1 MIALAYPLGRK
12 GKLMPF
18 VLEETRDHVGI
29 LTLDHDAKRNALNRI
44 MMDSLIEGLQRMK
57 SDGARVVILRANRGA
72 AVWSAGHDIAELP
85 KPGFDPLAYDD
96 PLEKT
101 IRAIQH
107 FPAPIIAMIEGTVWG
122 GACELA
128 LTCDI
133 RIGTP
138 QTSFAVTP
146 AKIGLPYNL
155 NGITNLVNALGPATA
170 REMAFT
176 TQPLPAERAYQL
188 GILQYLVE
196 LEELE
201 IFTLDLARKI
211 TLNSPLSISVIKEQ
225 LRVLAGAY
233 AIPPETFERVQGL
246 RKVAYESSDYQEG
259 IDAFFQKRTP
269 CFRGK

>member
-1 MIALAYPLGRK
+1 MSL
-12 GKLMPF
+12 
-18 VLEETRDHVGI
+18 VLEEIRDHVGI
-29 LTLDHDAKRNALNRI
+29 LTLNYDEKRNALNRV
-44 MMDSLIEGLQRMK
+44 MMDLLIEGLERMRA
-57 SDGARVVILRANRGA
+57 DGTRVVILRANRGA

-85 KPGFDPLAYDD
+85 KPGHDPLAYND

-101 IRAIQH
+101 IRSIQH
-107 FPAPIIAMIEGTVWG
+107 FPAPVIAMIEGTVWG

-155 NGITNLVNALGPATA
+155 NGITNLVNALGAATA

-176 TQPLPAERAYQL
+176 AQSLPAERAHQL
-188 GILQYLVE
+188 GILQYLVAV
-196 LEELE
+196 EELE
-201 IFTLDLARKI
+201 SFTIALARKI

-246 RKVAYESSDYQEG
+246 RKVAYESADYQEG
-259 IDAFFQKRTP
+259 IDAFFQKRAP
-269 CFRGK
+269 RFLGK

>member
-1 MIALAYPLGRK
+1 MPLI
-12 GKLMPF
+12 
-18 VLEETRDHVGI
+18 LEENRDDVGI
-29 LTLDHDAKRNALNRI
+29 LILNHDAKRNALNRI
-44 MMDSLIEGLQRMK
+44 MMDNLTEGLERMK
-57 SDGARVVILRANRGA
+57 ANGARVVILRANRGA

-101 IRAIQH
+101 IRSIQH
-107 FPAPIIAMIEGTVWG
+107 FPAPVIAMIEGTVWG

-155 NGITNLVNALGPATA
+155 NGITNLVNALGAATA

-176 TQPLPAERAYQL
+176 AQPLPAERAYQL
-188 GILQYLVE
+188 GILQYLVAA
-196 LEELE
+196 EELE
-201 IFTLDLARKI
+201 SFTLDLARKI

-225 LRVLAGAY
+225 LHVLSGAY
-233 AIPPETFERVQGL
+233 AISPETFERVQAL
-246 RKVAYESSDYQEG
+246 RKVAYESTDYQEG

-269 CFRGK
+269 RFHGK